1 MRRVVL
7 TAVIAFL
14 FSACAAR
21 PPETMVTPQG
31 VRFALPAPKA
41 ISVAVAGSFNGW
53 DAGAH
58 RLAGPDEHG
67 IWTVTLPLPPGRYE
81 YLFVI
86 NGTEWAADPSAPAV
100 DDGFG
105 GRNSVIVVGR

>member
-1 MRRVVL
+1 MRRILLAAGFV
-7 TAVIAFL
+7 AL
-14 FSACAAR
+14 FSACAVR
-21 PPETMVTPQG
+21 PPETVVTPRG
-31 VRFALPAPKA
+31 VRFAMPAPKA
-41 ISVAVAGSFNGW
+41 GSVAVAGSFNGW

-58 RLAGPDEHG
+58 VLAGPDEHG
-67 IWTVTLPLPPGRYE
+67 VWTVTLPLPPGRYE